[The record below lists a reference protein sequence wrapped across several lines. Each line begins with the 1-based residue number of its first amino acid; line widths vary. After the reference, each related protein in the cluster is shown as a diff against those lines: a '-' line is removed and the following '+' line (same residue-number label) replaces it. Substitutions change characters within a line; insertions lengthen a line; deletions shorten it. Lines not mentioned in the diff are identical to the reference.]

1 MENNK
6 FKDFLEKVLYPMK
19 IREDKEYIGTG
30 YYKGIQETLDKII
43 DILKKVMVP
52 LEFGVKME
60 MRNEIKIA

>member
-43 DILKKVMVP
+43 YILKKVM
-52 LEFGVKME
+52 KIMS
-60 MRNEIKIA
+60 NEWK

>member
-43 DILKKVMVP
+43 DICTYVNNVDTFILSIMKFFSNI
-52 LEFGVKME
+52 L
-60 MRNEIKIA
+60 